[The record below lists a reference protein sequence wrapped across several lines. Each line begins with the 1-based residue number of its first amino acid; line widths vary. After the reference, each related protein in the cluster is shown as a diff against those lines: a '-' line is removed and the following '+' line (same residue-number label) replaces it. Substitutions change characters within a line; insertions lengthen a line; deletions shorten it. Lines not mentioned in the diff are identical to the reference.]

1 MDKETKIVKLKLDLI
16 FKRVFG
22 TEEHKN
28 WLANLVANLLD
39 IPLESIENIEI
50 QNTEIVPDYLNQ
62 KFSRLDFRVKL
73 NDEIINIELQV
84 HFEEDYAERTLYYW
98 SKLYSEQLKVK
109 DAYGDAEKTIC
120 INILNFNLFDC
131 KEYYSSFKIMEES
144 RHSILTDRFS
154 IVFFELKKLKNA
166 RKNKPVEVW
175 LDLINAETEGD
186 LEMIESTTNVKD
198 IHDIIFTIREMSAD
212 EKTRYEAEMREK
224 AIMDER
230 SALTNSERRG
240 FKRGIKKGEAI
251 GLEKG
256 KALGLEKGKVLGEKK
271 GIEKGKALGIEEG
284 MIKAKI
290 LMVDS
295 LILNMKLSLKDA
307 LKIAEITEEQYNEYK
322 VKQK

>member
-62 KFSRLDFRVKL
+62 KFSRLDFRVRV

-131 KEYYSSFKIMEES
+131 KEYYSSYKIMEES

-240 FKRGIKKGEAI
+240 FKKGEAV

-256 KALGLEKGKVLGEKK
+256 KALGEKRGIEKGKVLGL
-271 GIEKGKALGIEEG
+271 EKGKALGIEEG

-307 LKIAEITEEQYNEYK
+307 LKIAEISEEQYNKYK
-322 VKQK
+322 AEQK

>member
-62 KFSRLDFRVKL
+62 KFSRLDFRVRV

-240 FKRGIKKGEAI
+240 FKKGEAV

-256 KALGLEKGKVLGEKK
+256 KALGLEKGKAIGEKR
-271 GIEKGKALGIEEG
+271 GIEKG

>member
-62 KFSRLDFRVKL
+62 KFSRLDFRVRV

-84 HFEEDYAERTLYYW
+84 HFEEVYAERTLYYW

-109 DAYGDAEKTIC
+109 DAYGDAEKTVC

-240 FKRGIKKGEAI
+240 FKKGEAI

-256 KALGLEKGKVLGEKK
+256 KALGEKR

-307 LKIAEITEEQYNEYK
+307 LKIAEISEEQYNKYK
-322 VKQK
+322 AEQK

>member
-1 MDKETKIVKLKLDLI
+1 MIEMDKETKIVKLKLDLI

-22 TEEHKN
+22 TEEHKD
-28 WLANLVANLLD
+28 WLANLIANLLD
-39 IPLESIENIEI
+39 IPLESIKNIEI

-62 KFSRLDFRVKL
+62 KFSRLDFRVRV

-98 SKLYSEQLKVK
+98 SKLYSEQLKIK
-109 DAYGDAEKTIC
+109 EAYGDAEKTIC

-131 KEYYSSFKIMEES
+131 KEYYSSYKIMEES

-212 EKTRYEAEMREK
+212 EKTRYEAQMREK

-240 FKRGIKKGEAI
+240 FKKGIEKGEAI

-256 KALGLEKGKVLGEKK
+256 KAIGEKT
-271 GIEKGKALGIEEG
+271 GIEKG
-284 MIKAKI
+284 MIKAKVK
-290 LMVDS
+290 MVDS
-295 LILNMKLSLKDA
+295 LILNMKLDLKDA
-307 LKIAEITEEQYNEYK
+307 LKIAEITEEQYKKYK
-322 VKQK
+322 AEQK

>member
-62 KFSRLDFRVKL
+62 KFSRLDFRVRI

-131 KEYYSSFKIMEES
+131 KEYYSSYKIMEES

-256 KALGLEKGKVLGEKK
+256 KALGEKR

-307 LKIAEITEEQYNEYK
+307 LKIAEISEEQYNKYK
-322 VKQK
+322 AEQK

>member
-22 TEEHKN
+22 TEEHKD
-28 WLANLVANLLD
+28 WLANLIANLLD
-39 IPLESIENIEI
+39 IPLESIKNIEI

-62 KFSRLDFRVKL
+62 KFSRLDFRVRV

-84 HFEEDYAERTLYYW
+84 HFEEDYAERILYYW
-98 SKLYSEQLKVK
+98 SKLYSEQLKIK
-109 DAYGDAEKTIC
+109 EAYGDAEKNIC

-131 KEYYSSFKIMEES
+131 KEYYSSYKIMEES

-212 EKTRYEAEMREK
+212 EKTRYEAQMREK

-240 FKRGIKKGEAI
+240 FKKGEAI
-251 GLEKG
+251 GIEKG
-256 KALGLEKGKVLGEKK
+256 KALGLEKGKAIGEKT
-271 GIEKGKALGIEEG
+271 GIEKG
-284 MIKAKI
+284 MIKAKVE
-290 LMVDS
+290 MVDS
-295 LILNMKLSLKDA
+295 LILNMKLDLKDA
-307 LKIAEITEEQYNEYK
+307 LKIAEITEEQYNKYK
-322 VKQK
+322 AEQK

>member
-50 QNTEIVPDYLNQ
+50 QNTEMVPDYLNQ
-62 KFSRLDFRVKL
+62 KFSRLDFRVKV

-240 FKRGIKKGEAI
+240 FKRGEAV

-256 KALGLEKGKVLGEKK
+256 KALGLEKGKALGEKK